1 MATHTSILTWR
12 IPWTEE
18 SGELQSMGSQRVR
31 HDLVIEQ
38 IQSQETGS
46 MKHRLANL
54 FIGCSG
60 HQPVPAR
67 VFFILNDPVKNL
79 YRVFLAAQG
88 AQATSGFPVR
98 QENRN
103 HWLSLGPGGSKIR
116 QLQQDAM
123 KPRGLRCSWEGEG
136 KILWTCPAL
145 GEDGNG
151 AYGLPAV
158 GSTGC
163 ASWNSP
169 LEGKT
174 FFAMLS

>member
-18 SGELQSMGSQRVR
+18 SGELPSMGSQRVR

-88 AQATSGFPVR
+88 AQATSELPSKAGK
-98 QENRN
+98 QK
-103 HWLSLGPGGSKIR
+103 SLVIF
-116 QLQQDAM
+116 
-123 KPRGLRCSWEGEG
+123 
-136 KILWTCPAL
+136 
-145 GEDGNG
+145 G
-151 AYGLPAV
+151 AWRV
-158 GSTGC
+158 K
-163 ASWNSP
+163 N
-169 LEGKT
+169 
-174 FFAMLS
+174 